1 MKQVTDDELKAF
13 ATGDLP
19 EERCE
24 EIALLL
30 EADAS
35 LNARLETLMDHL
47 ESDDG
52 IRAAFAGILDQ
63 PVPRSLL
70 DSVVPPPMIS
80 NVVSFAQA
88 KQSASRPRRY
98 WATGLSM
105 AASVALGLIVGS
117 QFMTGSGGDSGSGET
132 LVLASADGPIA
143 SNDLARM
150 LSQLPGGEVKMLEG
164 AGRARMSISFR
175 DGDGRLCRQFSVEGE
190 TAATDGAACWKA
202 QQWRIEA
209 VGTRAIE
216 AGEVRTASGEAA
228 EPVLA
233 AVDALIAGEPLDA
246 AAEAKALKQAQ

>member
-1 MKQVTDDELKAF
+1 MKYVTDEELKAF
-13 ATGDLP
+13 AIGDLP

-24 EIALLL
+24 EIASLL
-30 EADAS
+30 EADEG
-35 LNARLETLMDHL
+35 LNARLELLMDHL
-47 ESDDG
+47 ENDD
-52 IRAAFAGILDQ
+52 RLRMAFAGVLEQ
-63 PVPRSLL
+63 PVPKSLL
-70 DSVVPPPMIS
+70 DSVAPPPMPS

-88 KQSASRPRRY
+88 RQSASRPRRY

-105 AASVALGLIVGS
+105 AASLALGLIVGS
-117 QFMTGSGGDSGSGET
+117 QFMTGSGGGSGSGKT

-143 SNDLARM
+143 SKDLARV
-150 LSQLPGGEVKMLEG
+150 LSQLPGGEVQMLEG

-233 AVDALIAGEPLDA
+233 AVDSLIVGEPLDA
-246 AAEAKALKQAQ
+246 TAEAKALTQAR